1 MYTKENVICFYD
13 DEKVAGLIGKEVYYS
28 TNPYSVLEYANEDT
42 MHGTLVSASK
52 DGFVV
57 NGSDMHWNFI
67 IGKKF
72 GYRPFNSFEE
82 FALYYDSVFDN
93 LDYQS
98 QRMFR
103 GGFWLIDKNTNER
116 LLVNGYTD
124 DGIILEFDVLSWEY
138 VLEHF
143 LMPDKT
149 PCGVKEE

>member
-103 GGFWLIDKNTNER
+103 GGFWLIDKHSEHR
-116 LLVNGYTD
+116 FLVKEFTD
-124 DGIILEFDVLSWEY
+124 KGIVLDYEVLDWEY
-138 VLEHF
+138 VLENL

>member
-13 DEKVAGLIGKEVYYS
+13 DENVAGLIGKEVYYS

-57 NGSDMHWNFI
+57 KGSDMHWNFI

-116 LLVNGYTD
+116 LLVKGYTN

-143 LMPDKT
+143 LMPDMT

>member
-103 GGFWLIDKNTNER
+103 GGFWLIDKHSEHR
-116 LLVNGYTD
+116 FLVKEFTD
-124 DGIILEFDVLSWEY
+124 KGIVLDYEVLDWEY
-138 VLEHF
+138 VLENL
-143 LMPDKT
+143 LMPDMT

>member
-1 MYTKENVICFYD
+1 MYTKENVIFFND
-13 DEKVAGLIGKEVYYS
+13 DERVSGLIGKEVYYS
-28 TNPYSVLEYANEDT
+28 HSPYNLLEYANEDV
-42 MHGTLVSASK
+42 MYGKLLSATEE
-52 DGFVV
+52 GFIIE
-57 NGSDMHWNFI
+57 GSEVTWEFI

-103 GGFWLIDKNTNER
+103 GGFWLLDKLSNEKH
-116 LLVNGYTD
+116 LVIGYTD
-124 DGIILEFDVLSWEY
+124 DGIMLESEVLDWEY
-138 VLEHF
+138 VLENF
-143 LMPDKT
+143 LMPDET

>member
-13 DEKVAGLIGKEVYYS
+13 DENVAGLIGKEVYYS

-57 NGSDMHWNFI
+57 KGSDMHWNFI

-116 LLVNGYTD
+116 LLVKGYTN

>member
-42 MHGTLVSASK
+42 MRGTLVSASK

-57 NGSDMHWNFI
+57 EGSDMHWNFI

-82 FALYYDSVFDN
+82 FALAYDSVFDG
-93 LDYQS
+93 LDFVGKCIY
-98 QRMFR
+98 R
-103 GGFWLIDKNTNER
+103 GGFWLIGKRTGR
-116 LLVNGYTD
+116 RFLVYEYTD
-124 DGIILEFDVLSWEY
+124 NGFVFKDGELKWKYIFDN
-138 VLEHF
+138 F
-143 LMPDKT
+143 LMPDMT
-149 PCGVKEE
+149 PCEFKEE

>member
-1 MYTKENVICFYD
+1 MYTKENVIFFND
-13 DEKVAGLIGKEVYYS
+13 DERVSGLIGKEVYYS
-28 TNPYSVLEYANEDT
+28 HSPYNLLEYANEDV
-42 MHGTLVSASK
+42 MYGKLLSATEE
-52 DGFVV
+52 GFIIE
-57 NGSDMHWNFI
+57 GSEVTWEFI

-98 QRMFR
+98 QRLFR
-103 GGFWLIDKNTNER
+103 GGFWLIDKHSEHR
-116 LLVNGYTD
+116 FLVKEFTD
-124 DGIILEFDVLSWEY
+124 KGIVLDYEVLDWEY
-138 VLEHF
+138 VLENL

>member
-1 MYTKENVICFYD
+1 MYTKKDVIFFND
-13 DEKVAGLIGKEVYYS
+13 DERVSGLIGKEVYYS
-28 TNPYSVLEYANEDT
+28 HTPHNVLEYANEDT
-42 MHGTLVSASK
+42 MYGKLLSATEE
-52 DGFVV
+52 GFIIE
-57 NGSDMHWNFI
+57 GSEITWEFI
-67 IGKKF
+67 IGREESYIPYK
-72 GYRPFNSFEE
+72 SMSE
-82 FALYYDSVFDN
+82 FALHYDSVFDN

-103 GGFWLIDKNTNER
+103 GGFWLIDKLSNER
-116 LLVNGYTD
+116 YLVMGYTD

>member
-42 MHGTLVSASK
+42 VHGTLVSASK

-103 GGFWLIDKNTNER
+103 GGFWLIDKHSEHR
-116 LLVNGYTD
+116 FLVKEFTD
-124 DGIILEFDVLSWEY
+124 KGIVLDYEVLDWEY
-138 VLEHF
+138 VLENL
-143 LMPDKT
+143 LMPDMT

>member
-42 MHGTLVSASK
+42 MHGMLVSASK

-57 NGSDMHWNFI
+57 KDSVVHWNFI
-67 IGKKF
+67 IGKKLE
-72 GYRPFNSFEE
+72 YRPFDSFEE

-93 LDYQS
+93 LDYHS

-116 LLVNGYTD
+116 LLVKGYTD

>member
-1 MYTKENVICFYD
+1 MYTKENVIFFHD
-13 DEKVAGLIGKEVYYS
+13 DERVSGFIGKNVYYS
-28 TNPYSVLEYANEDT
+28 HSPYNVLEYANEDT

-57 NGSDMHWNFI
+57 KDSVVHWNFI
-67 IGKKF
+67 IGKKLE
-72 GYRPFNSFEE
+72 YRPFNSFEE

-103 GGFWLIDKNTNER
+103 GGFWLIDKNTDER
-116 LLVNGYTD
+116 LLVKGYTD

-143 LMPDKT
+143 LMPDMT

>member
-103 GGFWLIDKNTNER
+103 GGFWLLDKLSNER
-116 LLVNGYTD
+116 LLVKGYTD
-124 DGIILEFDVLSWEY
+124 DGIMLESEVLDWEY
-138 VLEHF
+138 VLENF

>member
-1 MYTKENVICFYD
+1 MYTKKNVIFFHD
-13 DEKVAGLIGKEVYYS
+13 DERVSGFIGKEVYYS
-28 TNPYSVLEYANEDT
+28 HSPYNVLGYANEDT
-42 MHGTLVSASK
+42 MYGKLLSATEE
-52 DGFVV
+52 GFIIE
-57 NGSDMHWNFI
+57 GSEVTWEFI
-67 IGKKF
+67 IGREESYIPYK
-72 GYRPFNSFEE
+72 SMSE
-82 FALYYDSVFDN
+82 FALHYDSVFDN

-116 LLVNGYTD
+116 LLVKGYTD

>member
-57 NGSDMHWNFI
+57 KGSDMHWNFI
-67 IGKKF
+67 IGKKLE
-72 GYRPFNSFEE
+72 YRPFDSFEE
-82 FALYYDSVFDN
+82 FALAYDSVFDGF
-93 LDYQS
+93 DS
-98 QRMFR
+98 VGKCMFR
-103 GGFWLIDKNTNER
+103 GGFWLIDKLSNER
-116 LLVNGYTD
+116 TLVFGYTD